1 MDGRMGRNARQM
13 GRVGLI
19 TTGYHRMLQDTFIN
33 MFSLVVTFVMC
44 YRSHHATEVTALQK
58 S

>member
-1 MDGRMGRNARQM
+1 MDGWANGQKYWTN
-13 GRVGLI
+13 GPSWPD
-19 TTGYHRMLQDTFIN
+19 YHRMLQDTFIN

-44 YRSHHATEVTALQK
+44 YRSHHATEVIALQK